1 MLVVHPWAQFFAG
14 MLIGCWIG
22 AIIATAGILLLVGKR
37 VRQLETVN
45 LLLRT
50 KLKARLKPLRTG
62 TGGSGSMLVMPH
74 PGSARPG
81 GSIAGRIARV
91 N

>member
-1 MLVVHPWAQFFAG
+1 MLVVHPWAQLFIG

-22 AIIATAGILLLVGKR
+22 AAIATAGILLLVGRR
-37 VRQLETVN
+37 VRQLEDVN

-50 KLKARLKPLRTG
+50 RLKARTKPPRTG
-62 TGGSGSMLVMPH
+62 TGGSGSMLVMPR
-74 PGSARPG
+74 PGSARSG
-81 GSIAGRIARV
+81 GSTAGRIARV

>member
-1 MLVVHPWAQFFAG
+1 MLVVHPWAQFLTG

-22 AIIATAGILLLVGKR
+22 AIIATAGILLLLGKR
-37 VRQLETVN
+37 VRQLENVN
-45 LLLRT
+45 FLLRT
-50 KLKARLKPLRTG
+50 RLKARLKPLRTG

-74 PGSARPG
+74 PDSARHS
-81 GSIAGRIARV
+81 GSIGGRIARV